1 MQHRSTTI
9 VIPVWN
15 LWEMTRNCLLSI
27 KEHTPAGLARVLV
40 VDNGST
46 DATVQELESTG
57 AQLFGPDFSALRLP
71 ENLGFARACNL
82 GAKTA
87 QTPYLL
93 FLNNDT
99 LATENWLPPLVAE
112 LERDEALG
120 GVGPLLT
127 YPMNNLTQHCGIVL
141 TPGMLLSHI
150 YAFFPH
156 QHPVVRK
163 KRRLQAITA
172 AALLM
177 RREAFLGCDGFFEG
191 FKNGFEDV
199 DLCARLHAAGKYF
212 TCVAQSVVHHLES
225 RTPGRK
231 DNNDEN
237 SSLLR
242 QRSKNLLA
250 PDLIRIATDD
260 DFIAKLNPVLTCIL
274 RLPSAL
280 EQELT
285 HAFRPQD
292 SVLAD
297 PAACWAALQAN
308 PLWQAGYGL
317 LIRFLEQSDKLPSA
331 YELAQL
337 EVNFFPNPMSLERLR
352 NLALRLEDA
361 DTAAIAS
368 HHLGY
373 WMGLAKDPE
382 ALISRAQE
390 QAEWAKT
397 NNYDDV
403 YAVYKEWLDA
413 RGIRM

>member
-1 MQHRSTTI
+1 MQYRSTTI
-9 VIPVWN
+9 IIPVWN
-15 LWEMTRNCLLSI
+15 LWETTRNCLQSI

-46 DATVQELESTG
+46 DATARELESTG

-71 ENLGFARACNL
+71 ENLGFASACNL
-82 GAKTA
+82 GARAA

-112 LERDEALG
+112 LERDEAMG

-127 YPMNNLTQHCGIVL
+127 YPNNNLTQHCGITL
-141 TPGMLLSHI
+141 TPGMFLYHL
-150 YAFFPH
+150 YAFFP
-156 QHPVVRK
+156 QRHPAVQK

-177 RREAFLGCDGFFEG
+177 RREVFLDFDGFFEG

-231 DNNDEN
+231 DKNDEN

-250 PDLIRIATDD
+250 PDLIRMAADD
-260 DFIAKLNPVLTCIL
+260 GFIAKLNPVLTCIL
-274 RLPSAL
+274 RLPDAL

-285 HAFRPQD
+285 SAFRPRGG
-292 SVLAD
+292 VFAE
-297 PAACWAALQAN
+297 PAACWSALQAN

-317 LIRFLEQSDKLPSA
+317 LIRFLEQSGNLPSA

-361 DTAAIAS
+361 DTAAIAAR
-368 HHLGY
+368 HLDY
-373 WMGLAKDPE
+373 WIGLAKDSE
-382 ALISRAQE
+382 ALIARAQK
-390 QAEWAKT
+390 QAEWART
-397 NNYDDV
+397 NNYADV
-403 YAVYKEWLDA
+403 RAVYKEWLDA
-413 RGIRM
+413 RGIRI